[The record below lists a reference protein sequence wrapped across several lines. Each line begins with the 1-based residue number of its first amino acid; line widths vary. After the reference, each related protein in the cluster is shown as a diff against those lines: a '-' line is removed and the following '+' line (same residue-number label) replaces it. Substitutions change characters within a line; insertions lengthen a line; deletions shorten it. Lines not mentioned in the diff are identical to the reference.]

1 MCNHNYDNMIII
13 SLLPLATSPSPPVVA
28 TRWSTLNRNHH
39 FNKCTF
45 GTSTKKSS
53 YSNVHESNLM
63 KKSEW
68 SSIKATFDE
77 HVGEIINIQR
87 RRSSCDPAEML
98 MKWLLLVDDDS
109 SNVIEW
115 SSSFDHLISRTKR
128 QRSREEVGKT
138 TEYLA
143 LPQNRVFAR
152 PPPLRSGHFVP
163 LEGASLLGRAAAFG
177 RACALRETFC
187 CFLNSS
193 AVRCTELHDSSQSPQ
208 THYRT
213 TLYEVL
219 HRYLSDPIFPL
230 RFLW

>member
-1 MCNHNYDNMIII
+1 MCNHHYDNMIII

-28 TRWSTLNRNHH
+28 TRWSSLNRNQH

-87 RRSSCDPAEML
+87 RWSSSDHAEML

-115 SSSFDHLISRTKR
+115 SSSFDHLINKIKR
-128 QRSREEVGKT
+128 QRSQEEVGKT

-143 LPQNRVFAR
+143 LLQNRVFAR
-152 PPPLRSGHFVP
+152 PPRFAQGTSCLWRELRSLGGLPP
-163 LEGASLLGRAAAFG
+163 LGGLA
-177 RACALRETFC
+177 
-187 CFLNSS
+187 
-193 AVRCTELHDSSQSPQ
+193 P
-208 THYRT
+208 
-213 TLYEVL
+213 
-219 HRYLSDPIFPL
+219 
-230 RFLW
+230 